1 MSDLVDYKSGYSAC
15 DQLIADVMIRKGFSR
30 ISAAGEA
37 MDIYNEQSEAWGLKA
52 RFGFLDSIINALR
65 QEQDDIDRAVFREEY
80 SYLEDED
87 DGENGPETA
96 NEAENGEN

>member
-15 DQLIADVMIRKGFSR
+15 DQLIADTMIRKGFSR

-52 RFGFLDSIINALR
+52 RFGFLDSIVNALR
-65 QEQDDIDRAVFREEY
+65 QEQDDIDMAVYRQEVIE
-80 SYLEDED
+80 EDED
-87 DGENGPETA
+87 DGETK
-96 NEAENGEN
+96 

>member
-52 RFGFLDSIINALR
+52 RFGFLDSIVNALR
-65 QEQDDIDRAVFREEY
+65 QEQDDIDRAVYRQEIIE
-80 SYLEDED
+80 EDED
-87 DGENGPETA
+87 DGEAT
-96 NEAENGEN
+96 

>member
-15 DQLIADVMIRKGFSR
+15 DQIIADVMVHKGFSR

-52 RFGFLDSIINALR
+52 RFGFLDSIVNALR
-65 QEQDDIDRAVFREEY
+65 QE
-80 SYLEDED
+80 
-87 DGENGPETA
+87 
-96 NEAENGEN
+96 

>member
-15 DQLIADVMIRKGFSR
+15 DQLIADTMIRKGFSR

-52 RFGFLDSIINALR
+52 RFGFLDSIVNALR
-65 QEQDDIDRAVFREEY
+65 QEQDDIDMAVYRQEVIE
-80 SYLEDED
+80 EDED
-87 DGENGPETA
+87 DGEDA
-96 NEAENGEN
+96 

>member
-52 RFGFLDSIINALR
+52 RFGFLDSIVNALR
-65 QEQDDIDRAVFREEY
+65 QEQDDIDMAVYRQEVIE
-80 SYLEDED
+80 EDED
-87 DGENGPETA
+87 DGEET
-96 NEAENGEN
+96 

>member
-52 RFGFLDSIINALR
+52 RFGFLDSIVNALR
-65 QEQDDIDRAVFREEY
+65 QEQDDIDRAVYRQEIIE
-80 SYLEDED
+80 EDED
-87 DGENGPETA
+87 DGETT
-96 NEAENGEN
+96 

>member
-65 QEQDDIDRAVFREEY
+65 QEQDDIDREVFRQEY

-87 DGENGPETA
+87 DGETT
-96 NEAENGEN
+96 

>member
-52 RFGFLDSIINALR
+52 RFGFLDSIVNALR
-65 QEQDDIDRAVFREEY
+65 QEQDDIDMAVYRQEVIEED
-80 SYLEDED
+80 EED
-87 DGENGPETA
+87 DGEES
-96 NEAENGEN
+96 E

>member
-52 RFGFLDSIINALR
+52 RFGFLDSIVNALR
-65 QEQDDIDRAVFREEY
+65 QEQDDIDRAVYRQEVIEED
-80 SYLEDED
+80 EED
-87 DGENGPETA
+87 DGETT
-96 NEAENGEN
+96 